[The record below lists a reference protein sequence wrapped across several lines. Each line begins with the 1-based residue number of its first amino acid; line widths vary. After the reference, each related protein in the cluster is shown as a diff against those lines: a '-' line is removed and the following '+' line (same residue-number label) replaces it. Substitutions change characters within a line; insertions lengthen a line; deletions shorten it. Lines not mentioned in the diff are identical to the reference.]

1 MFCDTEIEKH
11 KFPCH
16 KNPIF
21 IDDVDINKIIVSNK
35 VSLGEKGFT
44 YIINY
49 NDNEKVKPLWIML
62 PKVSGYRK
70 FGRCER
76 KNALKLANILPF
88 KLISNLWL
96 PWK

>member
-21 IDDVDINKIIVSNK
+21 LDDVDINKIIVSNK

-49 NDNEKVKPLWIML
+49 NDNEKVKPL
-62 PKVSGYRK
+62 
-70 FGRCER
+70 
-76 KNALKLANILPF
+76 
-88 KLISNLWL
+88 
-96 PWK
+96 